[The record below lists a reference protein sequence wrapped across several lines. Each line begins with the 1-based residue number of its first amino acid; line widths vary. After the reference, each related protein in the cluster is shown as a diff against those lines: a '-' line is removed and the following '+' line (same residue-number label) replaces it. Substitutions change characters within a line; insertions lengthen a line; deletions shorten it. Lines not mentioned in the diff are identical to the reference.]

1 MTILLKHTTT
11 RFGLLL
17 LLALVLSLYHTSC
30 LRVLIEDTLPLYRVF
45 VNVRPLLSEQR
56 FFVDQLKYRDQIVS
70 R

>member
-17 LLALVLSLYHTSC
+17 LLALVLSSYHTSC

-45 VNVRPLLSEQR
+45 VKCDLCCQNKGFSLTN
-56 FFVDQLKYRDQIVS
+56 
-70 R
+70 